1 MGNHNV
7 GQSNPL
13 LAPKLLWSA
22 NKAPANPPPASP
34 QQVPTTLPSLSQPDS
49 VITSLP
55 KLPPIGQSTPSVSFA
70 AEPDRSIQGQAS
82 QLRGLLKSADQELFN
97 QLAQV
102 TQGKVQLQ
110 LVKNPQG
117 QISSY
122 LLNGQ
127 PVTQQ
132 QVQQSLLPLSGQLHQ
147 ALDGLKADV
156 QGKYQAF
163 FQTVHQQFP
172 NMTSSEQTSVN
183 IQLQAINVLFESF
196 LSRLNQVDGLIK

>member
-1 MGNHNV
+1 MGNNNV
-7 GQSNPL
+7 GKSNPL
-13 LAPKLLWSA
+13 LAPKLLWSP
-22 NKAPANPPPASP
+22 NKAPTTNKPPATP
-34 QQVPTTLPSLSQPDS
+34 QQVPTTLPPLSQPDS
-49 VITSLP
+49 VKTSLP
-55 KLPPIGQSTPSVSFA
+55 KLPTIGATPNINFA
-70 AEPDRSIQGQAS
+70 AEPDQSIQGQAQ
-82 QLRGLLKSADQELFN
+82 QLRGLLKTADQELFN
-97 QLAQV
+97 QLAQI
-102 TQGKVQLQ
+102 TKGQVQLQ

-122 LLNGQ
+122 MLNGK

-147 ALDGLKADV
+147 ALNGLKADV
-156 QGKYQAF
+156 QNKYQTF

-172 NMTSSEQTSVN
+172 KMTSSEQTSVN